1 MDEIVWSYKDGD
13 WDRQS
18 DLVGYKVEA
27 TDGKIGTV
35 DEASTDAS
43 SSFIVVDTGTWI
55 FGKRRL
61 IPAGT
66 IAAVDHD
73 NRLIIVN
80 MTKDQ
85 IKDAPDYDK
94 DTWDETTKVEHANYY
109 APSMGRD
116 EG

>member
-1 MDEIVWSYKDGD
+1 MDDIVWSYKNGD

-27 TDGKIGTV
+27 TDGKIGSV
-35 DEASTDAS
+35 DEASTEAAAS
-43 SSFIVVDTGTWI
+43 WIVVDAGTWI

-66 IAAVDHD
+66 IAAVDHGK
-73 NRLIIVN
+73 RLIIVN

-85 IKDAPDYDK
+85 IKDAPDYDQ
-94 DTWDETTKVEHANYY
+94 DRWDDDTKVQHANYY
-109 APSMGRD
+109 APSMGKD
-116 EG
+116 ER